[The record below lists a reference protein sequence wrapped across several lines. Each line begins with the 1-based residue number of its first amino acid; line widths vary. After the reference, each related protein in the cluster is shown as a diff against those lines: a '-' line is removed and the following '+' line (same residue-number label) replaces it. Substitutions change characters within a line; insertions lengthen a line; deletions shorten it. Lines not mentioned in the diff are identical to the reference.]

1 MLTLDRIPAKSKNT
15 TNAVFKEWA
24 QLEKKQQNDYSLL
37 SLVRAMCLGLSN
49 AILQF
54 PVMFELQQ
62 KALSQP
68 TLLKAEVEDEL
79 KDLHISNNGDFRI
92 LDYGCGS
99 GTYSG
104 LCDPARYL
112 GIDCNESMIRRAAQN
127 NPQHTFLKASS
138 LTEISHNL
146 DNVVHVLMIGVVH
159 HLTDADFINILSE
172 IPTDRTVK
180 LLTIDTLKCK
190 SGPGWLVQLFER
202 GDFLREESEHRALL
216 DQVAKE
222 TSYKKLPYGKFFELA
237 VFRGEIRS
245 PAQAGTKS
253 VSAS

>member
-1 MLTLDRIPAKSKNT
+1 MQTLERIAKKAEKT
-15 TNAVFKEWA
+15 TSVEFERKTQSQIEQGNILF
-24 QLEKKQQNDYSLL
+24 
-37 SLVRAMCLGLSN
+37 SLVRNICLCLSN
-49 AILQF
+49 AVLQF
-54 PVMFELQQ
+54 PIMFELQQ

-68 TLLKAEVEDEL
+68 TLLRAEVEKEL
-79 KDLHISNNGDFRI
+79 ADLHLANSGDFRI

-112 GIDCNESMIRRAAQN
+112 GIDCNESMLARAAQN

-159 HLTDADFINILSE
+159 HLTDADFINILSD

-202 GDFLREESEHRALL
+202 GDFLREESDHRRLL
-216 DQVAKE
+216 DQVAQE
-222 TSYKKLPYGKFFELA
+222 TSYKKVPYGKYFELA
-237 VFRGEIRS
+237 VFRGEIRR
-245 PAQAGTKS
+245 PANKGS
-253 VSAS
+253 

>member
-1 MLTLDRIPAKSKNT
+1 MQTLERIASKTEKT
-15 TNAVFKEWA
+15 TSVEFKTKTAE
-24 QLEKKQQNDYSLL
+24 ERQQGNFLF
-37 SLVRAMCLGLSN
+37 SLVRTVCLSLSN
-49 AILQF
+49 AVLQF
-54 PVMFELQQ
+54 PIMFELQQ

-68 TLLKAEVEDEL
+68 TLLRAEVEKEL
-79 KDLHISNNGDFRI
+79 AELNLANSGDYRI

-104 LCDPARYL
+104 LCDPDRYL
-112 GIDCNESMIRRAAQN
+112 GIDCNESMLARAAQN
-127 NPQHTFLKASS
+127 NPLHTFLKASS

-202 GDFLREESEHRALL
+202 GDFLRAENDHRLLL
-216 DQVAKE
+216 DQVAHE
-222 TSYKKLPYGKFFELA
+222 TSYKKVPYGKYFELA

-245 PAQAGTKS
+245 QANKGI
-253 VSAS
+253 